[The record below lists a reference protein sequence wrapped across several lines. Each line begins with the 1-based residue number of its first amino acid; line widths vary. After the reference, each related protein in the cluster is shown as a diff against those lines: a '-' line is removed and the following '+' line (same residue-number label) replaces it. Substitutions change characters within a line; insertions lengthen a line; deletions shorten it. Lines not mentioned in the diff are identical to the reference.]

1 MTDTPDR
8 VIPRTTVES
17 QVGTTGAASSAAVA
31 AASCGDA
38 RPDGDD
44 ARPGGDEARTDGDE
58 ARESRAGG
66 LPLEIDPVYREA
78 VVDLLGALAYGQL
91 TAFSRLAADAELA
104 PSLAAK
110 AELAGMAVAEF
121 GHFEALADR
130 LRAIGADPDAAM
142 EPFVTPIDAFHE
154 RTAPS
159 DWLESLVKAYVGD
172 GIATDFYRE
181 ISAFLDPATHEL
193 ATRVASGSGQAEF
206 AVREVRA
213 AIEADPRVSGRLAL
227 WGRRLVGEA
236 LSQAQRVAADREG
249 LTSLLVGS
257 VEHPGADLAEL
268 VKMFGR
274 LTESHSRR
282 MATLGLS
289 A

>member
-1 MTDTPDR
+1 MTD
-8 VIPRTTVES
+8 S
-17 QVGTTGAASSAAVA
+17 QDDVTL
-31 AASCGDA
+31 DA
-38 RPDGDD
+38 RVQSPAQPPMQTPVQPPVQTDVQT
-44 ARPGGDEARTDGDE
+44 RVQTPGETPHPPA
-58 ARESRAGG
+58 
-66 LPLEIDPVYREA
+66 YREA

-91 TAFSRLAADAELA
+91 TAFSRLASDADLA
-104 PSLAAK
+104 PTLAAK

-121 GHFEALADR
+121 GYFEALAAR
-130 LRAIGADPDAAM
+130 LRAIGADPEAAM
-142 EPFVTPIDAFHE
+142 EPFVSPIDAFHE

-159 DWLESLVKAYVGD
+159 DWLESLVKAFVGD

-193 ATRVASGSGQAEF
+193 VTRVASGSGQAEF

-213 AIEADPRVSGRLAL
+213 AIEADPRVAGRLAL

-236 LSQAQRVAADREG
+236 LSQAQRVAADRDG
-249 LTSLLVGS
+249 LTALLVGS
-257 VEHPGADLAEL
+257 TDRPGADLAEL

-274 LTESHSRR
+274 LTESHTRR
-282 MATLGLS
+282 MAALGLS